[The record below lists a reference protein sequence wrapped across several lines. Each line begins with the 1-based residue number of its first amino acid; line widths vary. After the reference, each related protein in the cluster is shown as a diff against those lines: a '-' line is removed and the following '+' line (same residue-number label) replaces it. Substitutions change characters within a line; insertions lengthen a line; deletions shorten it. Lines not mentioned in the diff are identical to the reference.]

1 MHHFGGCL
9 QCPSR
14 RDIHRAAPVWS
25 GRRLAADPRQVR
37 ASEVPQRE
45 PDLTGR
51 LRAVVGDAPAPGAP
65 RRAVVET
72 ETSPEVVLDDPAA
85 VETPDDT
92 DDGPQP
98 SQVRPRPTAAV
109 FGRVLRLSRA
119 HTGTIT
125 VLLVVALVMAATRVM
140 AAQGY
145 DVEAQAPTTPA
156 LTPAP
161 SPTPTPTPE
170 PPPVRVHVLGAVVTP
185 GVVTLPGNSRVAD
198 AIAAADGLTADAD
211 PGELNFAAQVPD
223 GSQIVVGTTWHPRG
237 ELRTGDGQP
246 TGSGAAGAGST
257 GGTASSAPTLNLN
270 TATAQQLESLPGV
283 GPVTAQRILTWRDA
297 NGGFSRV
304 EELQEVD
311 GIGPKTYAQLAPLV
325 HV

>member
-1 MHHFGGCL
+1 MK
-9 QCPSR
+9 
-14 RDIHRAAPVWS
+14 
-25 GRRLAADPRQVR
+25 
-37 ASEVPQRE
+37 ASEAPPCE

-65 RRAVVET
+65 RRAFVEP
-72 ETSPEVVLDDPAA
+72 ETLREAARDGLIVTDAPGQPDDEPLPVQPGQPRPAA
-85 VETPDDT
+85 
-92 DDGPQP
+92 
-98 SQVRPRPTAAV
+98 AI
-109 FGRVLRLSRA
+109 FGRLLRLSRA

-145 DVEAQAPTTPA
+145 DVEAQAPATPT

-161 SPTPTPTPE
+161 SPTPSPTPE

-185 GVVTLPGNSRVAD
+185 GVVTLPADSRVAD

-211 PGELNFAAQVPD
+211 PGELNFAAPVPD
-223 GSQIVVGTTWHPRG
+223 GSQIVVGTSWQPRG
-237 ELRTGDGQP
+237 ELRTGDGQLS
-246 TGSGAAGAGST
+246 GSGAAAGAGST
-257 GGTASSAPTLNLN
+257 GATDSSAPTLNLN
-270 TATAQQLESLPGV
+270 TATTQQLESLPGV